1 MPIPTCRASSQ
12 FASLFISRTPLDA
25 ACKETSSSKVVA
37 VVACPT
43 IVRHTGEIIYSRL
56 TTLHSPSFPLLHA
69 FAVVRIIFV
78 SLEAFV
84 VCPLP
89 PTFQLA
95 SRQPVSVIIINH
107 IRGCISAF
115 TFGTSR

>member
-1 MPIPTCRASSQ
+1 MGFFLPGNQNPVRRSVQGNIVFQ
-12 FASLFISRTPLDA
+12 GGD
-25 ACKETSSSKVVA
+25 KA